1 MQSLTIPRNKKEE
14 GNIHFWRAQTKL
26 KKQPKTLSVHQEH
39 GEFHTE
45 TYQLLFLQIKK
56 PQH

>member
-1 MQSLTIPRNKKEE
+1 MQSLTIPQNKKEE

-45 TYQLLFLQIKK
+45 TYQLLFFK
-56 PQH
+56 